1 MQFTG
6 TKTLDAEVM
15 TRGEYNLFRGWV
27 IPENENPDDE
37 GYKVVYEDGYVSW
50 SPKAT
55 FEAAYR
61 PSGTPLERMRIEQD
75 ELIKKILALTAFTKG
90 KIFPTLEQ
98 RMQVLMANQIS
109 AMSDYSWALS
119 QRFKMMEQ

>member
-37 GYKVVYEDGYVSW
+37 GYKVVYGDGYVSW

-55 FEAAYR
+55 FKAAYR

-75 ELIKKILALTAFTKG
+75 ELTK
-90 KIFPTLEQ
+90 
-98 RMQVLMANQIS
+98 
-109 AMSDYSWALS
+109 
-119 QRFKMMEQ
+119 RF